1 MRVPVIDKDGKPLM
15 PTTPSRARRWVRD
28 GKAIKRWSDLGVF
41 YVQLTC
47 APSGTKTQEVVV
59 GVDPGKLFSG
69 VGVQSPKTT
78 LFMAHL
84 ILPFET
90 VKKRMEQRRTMRRT
104 RRSRRIGRDVPFKF
118 RNHRQKRF
126 SNRVQGKLA
135 PSIRANRQLELRVV
149 RELAAIFP
157 ISKIVWEYVRADV
170 DLTSGRKAARSGRG
184 FSPVMVGQK
193 WALKQLTQIA
203 PVEQIEGWQVANLR
217 RHLGLQKAKDK
228 AAQTPESHAVDGVAL
243 AATEFVGYEVF
254 QSGKQHGRQWTG
266 TVNITPAPFRV
277 IRRPPICRRQLHLLQ
292 PAKGGKRRAY
302 GGTVTRHGFRK
313 GDLVRAVM
321 AGRIYIGFVSGDTAR
336 QVSVSNADWRRLGQF
351 ATSKVQLLKRATGLL
366 VSGTSNAVV

>member
-1 MRVPVIDKDGKPLM
+1 MLRVPVVDKDGNPLM
-15 PTTPSRARRWVRD
+15 PTTPSRARRWIRD
-28 GKAIKRWSDLGVF
+28 GKAAKRWSDLNVF
-41 YVQLTC
+41 YVQLTGE
-47 APSGTKTQEVVV
+47 PSGTDTQEIAV

-69 VGVQSPKTT
+69 IGVQSPKAT

-84 ILPFET
+84 VLPFET
-90 VKKRMEQRRTMRRT
+90 VKKRMEQRRIVRRT
-104 RRSRRIGRDVPFKF
+104 RRSRRINRGVQFKF

-149 RELAAIFP
+149 RELASIFP
-157 ISKIVWEYVRADV
+157 VSKIIWEYVRADV

-193 WALKQLTQIA
+193 WMLEQLAAIA
-203 PVEQIEGWQVANLR
+203 PVEQLEGWQVANLR
-217 RHLGLQKAKDK
+217 RHFGLQKSKDK

-243 AATEFVGYEVF
+243 AASEFVSYEVF
-254 QSGKQHGRQWTG
+254 QAGKQHGRQWAG
-266 TVNITPAPFRV
+266 SVNITPAPFRIV
-277 IRRPPICRRQLHLLQ
+277 RRSPICRRQLHLFQ

-313 GDLVRAVM
+313 GDLVESPK
-321 AGRIYIGFVSGDTAR
+321 GIGYVSGDTAK
-336 QVSVSNADWRRLGQF
+336 QVSVSDANWKRLGQI
-351 ATSKVQLLKRATGLL
+351 AVSKIKLLRRANGLV
-366 VSGTSNAVV
+366 VSGS